1 MPRTR
6 SLAWAEL
13 KFGLIAVF
21 AIVMAAILIFAVG
34 GGGGFF
40 WQNYTL
46 KVRFDNVAG
55 LAEGSPV
62 RVAGVEVGS
71 VNNVELSGNGVEVW
85 FDIKDEMR
93 PLVTDRSVASIG
105 SISLLG
111 EGAVDISPGQGGTP
125 IPDWGYVR
133 SGVAEG
139 SIQQVTSQA
148 SASINEAR
156 LLIED
161 IRKGRGTVGKLFTD
175 DSLYREF
182 NSLLG
187 AAEDVTRNIREG
199 RGTMGQLANNPRMYN
214 ELEASVAN
222 LNAITAGLRK
232 GEGSLGKLL
241 YDQGLADRLTQATA
255 NLEGMT
261 AKINRGEGTIGRL
274 ISEDELYKRLDSVTA
289 RLDTVLQN
297 LNAGEGT
304 AGQLLRDKQLYE
316 NMNQTITEIRA
327 LVAEITKDPK
337 KYLNV
342 KVSIF

>member
-21 AIVMAAILIFAVG
+21 AIVMAAVLIFAVG

-40 WQNYTL
+40 WQNYPL

-55 LAEGSPV
+55 LAQGSPV
-62 RVAGVEVGS
+62 RVAGVEVGA
-71 VNNVELSGNGVEVW
+71 VQNVELSGNGVEVW
-85 FDIKDEMR
+85 FDINDDMR
-93 PLVTDRSVASIG
+93 PLVTDRSMATIG

-111 EGAVDISPGQGGTP
+111 EAAVDISPGHGGAP
-125 IPDWGYVR
+125 VPDWGYVR

-161 IRKGRGTVGKLFTD
+161 VRKGRGTIGKLFTD

-182 NSLLG
+182 NTLLG
-187 AAEDVTRNIREG
+187 AAEQVTRNIKDG
-199 RGTMGQLANNPRMYN
+199 RGTIGQLANNPKMYN
-214 ELEASVAN
+214 ELEASVSN

-255 NLEGMT
+255 NVEGMT
-261 AKINRGEGTIGRL
+261 AKINRGEGTIGKL
-274 ISEDELYKRLDSVTA
+274 ITEDELYRRLDSVIT

-297 LNAGEGT
+297 LNSGEGT

-316 NMNQTITEIRA
+316 NMNQTITDIRA

>member
-21 AIVMAAILIFAVG
+21 ALVMAGLLIFAVG

-40 WQNYTL
+40 WQNYSL
-46 KVRFDNVAG
+46 KVKFDNVAG
-55 LAEGSPV
+55 LMQGSPV
-62 RVAGVEVGS
+62 RVAGVEVGA
-71 VNNVELSGNGVEVW
+71 VTDVELMPTGVEVW
-85 FDIKDEMR
+85 FNIKDDMR
-93 PLVTDRSVASIG
+93 PLVTDRSTASIG

-111 EGAVDISPGQGGTP
+111 EGAVDITPGPGGTP
-125 IPDWGYVR
+125 IPEWGYVR

-139 SIQQVTSQA
+139 SIAAMTSQA
-148 SASINEAR
+148 SAGIHEAK

-175 DSLYREF
+175 DSVYREF
-182 NSLLG
+182 NSLVS
-187 AAEDVTRNIREG
+187 AAERLTRNISEG
-199 RGTMGQLANNPRMYN
+199 RGSMGQFANNPKMYN

-222 LNAITAGLRK
+222 LNAITGNLRK
-232 GEGSLGKLL
+232 GEGSLGRLL
-241 YDQGLADRLTQATA
+241 HDQALADRLTQTTA
-255 NLEGMT
+255 NLESVTG
-261 AKINRGEGTIGRL
+261 KINRGEGTMGKL
-274 ISEDELYKRLDSVTA
+274 ITDNELYTRLDSMTG
-289 RLDTVLQN
+289 RLDAVLQN
-297 LNAGEGT
+297 LNNGEGT

-316 NMNQTITEIRA
+316 NMNKTIIEIRA
-327 LVAEITKDPK
+327 LVAEIAKDPK